1 MQGLELAPRDVN
13 RDSANERHGR
23 EKGPE
28 VPNRKV
34 RGDEPR
40 DQHAESDQSSGRPS
54 PNEIRSQ
61 LNPIVHDGQAVSGGR
76 ERPPEPD
83 CRSQPVAA
91 QNPASSA
98 RPGRTNGRN
107 RWFKRRAHSAGERR
121 VVKLRLEEIT
131 TTRLTDSSDKASVCS
146 AGPTAGHVARREGS
160 GLCDLSVISGP
171 KIGIARVASTEF

>member
-1 MQGLELAPRDVN
+1 LQSLELAPRDVN

-28 VPNRKV
+28 VPNGKV
-34 RGDEPR
+34 RGDET
-40 DQHAESDQSSGRPS
+40 AIST
-54 PNEIRSQ
+54 PNPARAAT
-61 LNPIVHDGQAVSGGR
+61 GQAQTRYGLNSTQYSTMV
-76 ERPPEPD
+76 RPFPAGENVPWSRIAVLSPE
-83 CRSQPVAA
+83 AA

-107 RWFKRRAHSAGERR
+107 RWLKRCAHSAGERG

-131 TTRLTDSSDKASVCS
+131 NSRLADSSDKVSVCF
-146 AGPTAGHVARREGS
+146 AVPAARRNGS
-160 GLCDLSVISGP
+160 GLCDLPVLSGA

>member
-28 VPNRKV
+28 VPNGKV
-34 RGDEPR
+34 RGDET
-40 DQHAESDQSSGRPS
+40 AIST
-54 PNEIRSQ
+54 PNPARAAT
-61 LNPIVHDGQAVSGGR
+61 GQAQTRYGLNSTQYSTMV
-76 ERPPEPD
+76 RPFPAGENVPWSRIAVLSPE
-83 CRSQPVAA
+83 AA

-107 RWFKRRAHSAGERR
+107 RWLKRRAHSAGERR

-131 TTRLTDSSDKASVCS
+131 TTRLTDSRDKASICS
-146 AGPTAGHVARREGS
+146 AGPAAWREGS
-160 GLCDLSVISGP
+160 GLRDLSVISGP
-171 KIGIARVASTEF
+171 KIGTARVASTGF